1 MSGGKARAHAK
12 VNPPRCGSGRSA
24 AALSL
29 ARLQAMTRF
38 DEKASHCFIGQERT
52 VDQKLSGAS
61 AAVAKN
67 VATRTDTERLS
78 R

>member
-1 MSGGKARAHAK
+1 
-12 VNPPRCGSGRSA
+12 
-24 AALSL
+24 
-29 ARLQAMTRF
+29 MTRF